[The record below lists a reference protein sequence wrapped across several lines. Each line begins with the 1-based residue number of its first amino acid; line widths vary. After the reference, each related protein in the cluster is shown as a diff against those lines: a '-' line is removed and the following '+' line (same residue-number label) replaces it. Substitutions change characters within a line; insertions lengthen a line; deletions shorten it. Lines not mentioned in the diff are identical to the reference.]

1 MLICEVVVSLAGC
14 LDFRF
19 VVDGNGRGQVVDGT
33 GYIVGGVLVSGYGRE
48 SFLSGGQGGK
58 SLVLNV
64 CLLSVGQSVVCGA
77 SCLDVGLSVEGDGL
91 GKGVDRLGDFVSGC
105 LVGEDSCEG
114 VLSVGKSGD
123 GLFLYICLLGVGK
136 SVVSGTSC
144 FYVGLIVESDGL
156 GKGVDR
162 LGHVVGCSLVGLSL
176 SESVLRG
183 FQSVFGLFTYER
195 LLAVGQSVV
204 SIGGCVDLL
213 GVGDGDVLGRQ
224 SVDEL
229 GCRVCGCLVGGQLG
243 DRFLSGGQGGESL
256 VLYIFLLVVGKIV
269 VSGTS
274 LFYCILIVQSDG
286 LGQGVD
292 LLGDFVGFCLVV
304 EDNCE
309 GVLSVGEFIEGL
321 FCNKSLLGVGQSVVS
336 GTSCFYVGL
345 IV

>member
-14 LDFRF
+14 LDVRF

-48 SFLSGGQGGK
+48 SFLSGGKSGK

-64 CLLSVGQSVVCGA
+64 CLLSVGESVVCGA

-91 GKGVDRLGDFVSGC
+91 GKGVDRLGDFVGC
-105 LVGEDSCEG
+105 
-114 VLSVGKSGD
+114 
-123 GLFLYICLLGVGK
+123 
-136 SVVSGTSC
+136 
-144 FYVGLIVESDGL
+144 
-156 GKGVDR
+156 R
-162 LGHVVGCSLVGLSL
+162 LVGLSL

-229 GCRVCGCLVGGQLG
+229 GYFVGCCLVGGQLG

-256 VLYIFLLVVGKIV
+256 VLYIFLLVVGKSV

-286 LGQGVD
+286 LGKGVD
-292 LLGDFVGFCLVV
+292 LLGDFSSAIRAFWS
-304 EDNCE
+304 
-309 GVLSVGEFIEGL
+309 SVKAL
-321 FCNKSLLGVGQSVVS
+321 
-336 GTSCFYVGL
+336 
-345 IV
+345 